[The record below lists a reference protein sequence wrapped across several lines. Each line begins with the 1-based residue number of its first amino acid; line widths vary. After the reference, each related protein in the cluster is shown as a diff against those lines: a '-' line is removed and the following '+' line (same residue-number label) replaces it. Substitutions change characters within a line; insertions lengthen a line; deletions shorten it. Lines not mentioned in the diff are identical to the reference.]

1 MYKYLVIVEQGP
13 NNYSAYS
20 PDVPGCVTAG
30 DTVEETLNNFR
41 EALQMHIEGILE
53 DGDAIPPASSVTAQF
68 VEIEVEVP
76 VLQAS
81 AVQPRAKYRVK
92 DSLSNQESA

>member
-53 DGDAIPPASSVTAQF
+53 DGDAIPSPSSVTAQF
-68 VEIEVEVP
+68 VEIEVP

-81 AVQPRAKYRVK
+81 TVQPRAKYHVK